1 MGSTVCK
8 YDRYSM
14 HRTGGCAGCHDRL
27 DGVGFGLEQYD
38 QNGVFRTVE
47 MGLPQCTIAG
57 IGNLVGVGQFQGPGQ
72 LGAMLAQGQQLDYCL
87 AKQTFRFAMGHRETA
102 DDDALIQR
110 VLDRFRGKQAKFSE
124 LIVGIVTDDS
134 FFFRRED

>member
-1 MGSTVCK
+1 MAFRLSRRAMLRGMGSV
-8 YDRYSM
+8 
-14 HRTGGCAGCHDRL
+14 AI
-27 DGVGFGLEQYD
+27 
-38 QNGVFRTVE
+38 
-47 MGLPQCTIAG
+47 GLPI
-57 IGNLVGVGQFQGPGQ
+57 LD
-72 LGAMLAQGQQLDYCL
+72 AMLAQGQQLDYCL

-124 LIVGIVTDDS
+124 LIVGVVTDDS